1 MRYVYC
7 RRKLQKEVSEH
18 PKTTVEIYPCASPW
32 VSLSRDCQSNESWVM
47 TQSWLLRVLTI
58 WAQITV
64 TGSFVRE
71 YCEHRLFVG
80 CLMQI
85 DPRTAVHLW
94 SKNEWEFPES
104 LLRNEWELP
113 QSVLRNEWSKESLW
127 THPMTQLCLTTGV
140 RVSQVMKK
148 SWLGHDSWPIL
159 PFLTITSTWV
169 LQYFEY
175 CTSYKLLARSMNAE

>member
-1 MRYVYC
+1 MYGIFNMHLF
-7 RRKLQKEVSEH
+7 LQAHLLKWN
-18 PKTTVEIYPCASPW
+18 T
-32 VSLSRDCQSNESWVM
+32 RDCQSNESWVM

-94 SKNEWEFPES
+94 SKNEWEFPQS

-113 QSVLRNEWSKESLW
+113 QSLLRNEWSKESLW

-148 SWLGHDSWPIL
+148 SWRGHDSWPIL
-159 PFLTITSTWV
+159 PFLTITTDDLMNTVHVLSTG
-169 LQYFEY
+169 
-175 CTSYKLLARSMNAE
+175 RSSSTL